1 MDKELKKL
9 RREIS
14 TAKGTLKRPQSYG
27 AQVIGY
33 TLKHI
38 AEKFGKV
45 EANKAIVELGLE
57 KCGWKQET

>member
-1 MDKELKKL
+1 MNKELRKL

-14 TAKGTLKRPQSYG
+14 TAKRTLKHPQSYG

-38 AEKFGKV
+38 AETFGKA
-45 EANKAIVELGLE
+45 EANKAIAELGLE
-57 KCGWKQET
+57 KCGWKQES